1 MDNSK
6 CLKALAL
13 GLARVEE
20 SDNGECCVPTI
31 HGEYCHPGLEAY
43 RGDIHFCW
51 VSPFTFGS
59 GYAGLGN
66 CVNRELGNSRVPE
79 YALPGGIGLQRGAL
93 LSIE

>member
-1 MDNSK
+1 MLCTNYTRRLLSSRRCFEPGPILIFAK
-6 CLKALAL
+6 VKM
-13 GLARVEE
+13 G
-20 SDNGECCVPTI
+20 
-31 HGEYCHPGLEAY
+31 PGLEAY

-93 LSIE
+93 LSIEYRE